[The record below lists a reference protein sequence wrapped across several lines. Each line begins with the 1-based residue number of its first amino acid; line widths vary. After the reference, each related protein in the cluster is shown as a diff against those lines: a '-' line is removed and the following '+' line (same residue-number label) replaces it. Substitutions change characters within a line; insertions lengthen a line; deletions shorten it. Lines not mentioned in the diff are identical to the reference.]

1 MLFMATAVH
10 ALTADEA
17 KAIASGESESRI
29 TALNKAVI
37 TADEKTAAF
46 IQAMSDDAVKYTED
60 KVFVMKDDKGYDP
73 VTGAEAK
80 VPDTAEDV
88 VNNLSLIHI

>member
-1 MLFMATAVH
+1 MHFLLRSICSCTTALLFLSAAPAH

-29 TALNKAVI
+29 TALSKAVL
-37 TADEKTAAF
+37 TADDKTAAF

-60 KVFVMKDDKGYDP
+60 KVFVIKDDKGYD
-73 VTGAEAK
+73 
-80 VPDTAEDV
+80 
-88 VNNLSLIHI
+88 LSLIHI